1 MNKQQ
6 YWHKQGNEP
15 LFPDMIW
22 SRPETAVTA
31 GKLLIVGGNAH
42 GFSAPALAFS
52 TAVRSGIGVVRVLL
66 PDALKQYTKM
76 LADNTGLLPSTPSG
90 SFAKSGLSDLLLES
104 EWADGI
110 LLSGDVGK
118 NSETAILLEA
128 FTQKY
133 TGLLTV
139 SGDTVDV
146 FYAHSES
153 LLDRSNSLVVAKL
166 QQLQKLVVR
175 AGHMVPVYQG
185 MSLTQLVE
193 ALHIIS
199 TDYKASFIT
208 MHQNHYV
215 ISVNGQIAT
224 AIVPE
229 GELPNWQV
237 LTASRATVWW
247 LQNPTKPFEAT
258 ATALFS
264 SATSKS

>member
-1 MNKQQ
+1 MSAQQ
-6 YWHKQGNEP
+6 YWHKQGSEP
-15 LFPDMIW
+15 LFPDLLW
-22 SRPETAVTA
+22 SRPETATTA

-42 GFSAPALAFS
+42 GFSAPALAYS
-52 TAVRSGIGVVRVLL
+52 TAIRSGIGVVRVLL

-90 SFAKSGLSDLLLES
+90 SFAKSGLADLLVES

-110 LLSGDVGK
+110 LLTGDVGK

-133 TGLLTV
+133 RGLLTV
-139 SGDTVDV
+139 SDDTVDV

-153 LLDRSNSLVVAKL
+153 LLVRSNTLIVAKL

-185 MSLTQLVE
+185 MSLAQLVE
-193 ALHIIS
+193 ALHVLS

-215 ISVNGQIAT
+215 ISVKGQVAT
-224 AIVPE
+224 TVMPE
-229 GELPNWQV
+229 SELSGWQT
-237 LTASRATVWW
+237 LTASRAAVWW
-247 LQNPTKPFEAT
+247 LQNPTKQFEA
-258 ATALFS
+258 LC
-264 SATSKS
+264 TSLIQK